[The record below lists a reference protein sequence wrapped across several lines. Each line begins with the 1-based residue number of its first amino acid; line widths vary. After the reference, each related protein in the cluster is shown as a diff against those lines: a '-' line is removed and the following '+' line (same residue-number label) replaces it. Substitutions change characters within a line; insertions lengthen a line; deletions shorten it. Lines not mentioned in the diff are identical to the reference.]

1 MLASAT
7 GAATRR
13 YGDRPALHM
22 PDGSVVSYT
31 ALGARSD
38 RVAAALAADGVGAGD
53 LVALTMPSDD
63 RYVVAY
69 LALGE
74 GRRGHRGVSPRLAA
88 AEQATVLE
96 RAAPAVV
103 LTADDVHRL
112 ESSPPGP
119 LPPVPPDDDRPVA
132 VVFTSGT
139 TGVPKGAV
147 FTGRHLAAIAEI
159 DAGGL
164 PEGAG
169 GPVLASTQFAHVGFM
184 TKLPWYLRV
193 GSSMCVMERWRA
205 EDALRL
211 IAGHRMAHIGGV
223 AAQIGL
229 MLRSP
234 AFDDYDTS
242 CVQTIVVGAGPS
254 PPALVAEA
262 RERFGAAYSI
272 RYSSTESGGVATG
285 TAFDADDEEALYTV
299 GRPRR
304 GVSVRVA
311 PDGEVHLRSP
321 AVMAGYWRDPVATST
336 AFTDDGWLRT
346 GDGGVLDDRGFLRI
360 TGRLDD
366 AWIRG
371 GYNVQPAPVEAA
383 LGTHPD
389 VAAVAVVP
397 RDDAVMGQVGV
408 AVVVLRHAARPPSLD
423 SLRDHARGLL
433 AHHQLPEAVVV
444 VDALP
449 LTAGDK
455 VDRRAL
461 IAAVAR
467 R

>member
-1 MLASAT
+1 MAAGLSA
-7 GAATRR
+7 A
-13 YGDRPALHM
+13 
-22 PDGSVVSYT
+22 
-31 ALGARSD
+31 
-38 RVAAALAADGVGAGD
+38 GVGVGD

-69 LALGE
+69 LALAKLGAVTA
-74 GRRGHRGVSPRLAA
+74 GVSPRLAA
-88 AEQATVLE
+88 AEQSAVLA
-96 RAAPAVV
+96 RAEPDLV
-103 LTADDVHRL
+103 LTADDLDRYEMAAGEPTTVA
-112 ESSPPGP
+112 
-119 LPPVPPDDDRPVA
+119 PDDERPVA

-147 FTGRHLAAIAEI
+147 FTGRQLAAIAEI
-159 DAGGL
+159 DAGAV
-164 PEGAG
+164 PDGAG
-169 GPVLASTQFAHVGFM
+169 GPMLASTQFAHVGFM

-193 GSSMCVMERWRA
+193 GASMCVMERWRA

-211 IAGHRMAHIGGV
+211 IAEHRMAHIGGV

-234 AFDDYDTS
+234 AFDSYDVG
-242 CVQTIVVGAGPS
+242 CVETIVVGAGPS

-262 RERFGAAYSI
+262 RSRFGAAYSI

-285 TAFDADDEEALYTV
+285 TAFDADDEEALHTV
-299 GRPRR
+299 GRPRP

-311 PDGEVHLRSP
+311 DDGEVQLRSP
-321 AVMAGYWRDPVATST
+321 AVMAGYWRDPAATAA

-346 GDGGVLDDRGFLRI
+346 GDGGILDDRGLLRI

-383 LGTHPD
+383 LGTHPA

-408 AVVVLRHAARPPSLD
+408 AVVVPRDASRPPSLE
-423 SLRDHARGLL
+423 SLREHAGAAL
-433 AHHQLPEAVVV
+433 ARHELPEAVVI